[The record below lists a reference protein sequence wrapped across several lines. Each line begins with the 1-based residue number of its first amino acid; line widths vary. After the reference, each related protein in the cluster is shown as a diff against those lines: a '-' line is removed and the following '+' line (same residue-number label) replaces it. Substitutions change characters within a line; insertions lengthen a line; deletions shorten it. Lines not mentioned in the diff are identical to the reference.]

1 MSDEP
6 QTEDAPSGPAFPLR
20 RHQLSHLPQLV
31 VGEELFTSRFAA
43 SSDMSRCS
51 AKCCREGV
59 LVDITH
65 RERILAEAALIL
77 EYMEPTQQRDPSH
90 WFHEEEDVDL
100 DFPSGRA
107 VNTNAFDGRCVF
119 LDSEKRCVL
128 QRAEERSPGLKP
140 FFCRAFPI
148 AIVNGRL
155 TLDATWCPSETQC
168 CGPVA
173 RGERSTLDM
182 CEYEL
187 AHVVGRDGVVELK
200 SLASQVRE
208 TNV

>member
-1 MSDEP
+1 MSDDSPSAE
-6 QTEDAPSGPAFPLR
+6 APAGPAFPLT

-31 VGEELFTSRFAA
+31 AGEEIFTSRFDA

-51 AKCCREGV
+51 ARCCRDGV

-65 RERILAEAALIL
+65 RDRLLAEAPLIL
-77 EYMEPTQQRDPSH
+77 EYMEPTQQRDPSR
-90 WFHEEEDVDL
+90 WFYQEEDIDL

-107 VNTNAFDGRCVF
+107 VNTDSFNGRCVF
-119 LDSEKRCVL
+119 LDSQRRCVL

-155 TLDATWCPSETQC
+155 TVDATWCPGETQC
-168 CGPVA
+168 CSPVA
-173 RGERSTLDM
+173 GGERPTLEM
-182 CEYEL
+182 CRYEL
-187 AHVVGRDGVVELK
+187 AHVLGENGLLELDQIASEIGQTGV
-200 SLASQVRE
+200 
-208 TNV
+208 

>member
-6 QTEDAPSGPAFPLR
+6 ITADAPSGPAFPLR
-20 RHQLSHLPQLV
+20 RHQLSHLPELV
-31 VGEELFTSRFAA
+31 VGEEIFTSRFTA

-65 RERILAEAALIL
+65 RERILAEAPLIL
-77 EYMEPTQQRDPSH
+77 EYMEPTQQRDPSR
-90 WFHEEEDVDL
+90 WFHEEEDIDL

-107 VNTNAFDGRCVF
+107 VNTNSFDGRCVF

-155 TLDATWCPSETQC
+155 TVDATWCPDETQC

-173 RGERSTLDM
+173 HGERSTL
-182 CEYEL
+182 EVLQYEL
-187 AHVVGRDGVVELK
+187 PHVLGGDGVDELTRI
-200 SLASQVRE
+200 ASQVSRSD
-208 TNV
+208 V